1 VKEETMMYHPRIT
14 DAKRAERQLVDDA
27 ALKDR
32 VRIQFLG
39 QAGATTDDFERLFP
53 QLRDEHLMRQSG
65 EALAQA
71 RQRIGRL

>member
-1 VKEETMMYHPRIT
+1 MMYHPRIT